1 MADYGSH
8 ETLEVQLKG
17 NVLWV
22 ALNRPDVRNAFNEVM
37 IRELL
42 TVLAGAKD
50 DEGVRLL
57 ILTGK
62 GKAFCAGADLYWMK
76 KMKDFT
82 FEENY
87 KDALEL
93 AELMYRLYMLPKPTI
108 AGVNGASIGGSN
120 GLVAA
125 CDIVIASHR
134 AEFSLSE
141 VKIGLVPACI
151 GPYLMKKIG
160 ERSCRELFTTG
171 ERISADEAK
180 RLGLVNDVVT
190 HANLTRRVEEYAA
203 NLLTSGPHALAV
215 AKDLISN
222 LAGMPLEEA
231 KEYTAKVIAELRCG
245 SEAQEGMTAFLEKRK
260 PDWMP

>member
-1 MADYGSH
+1 MTDYGSH
-8 ETLEVQLKG
+8 ETVEVRAKDK
-17 NVLWV
+17 VLWV
-22 ALNRPDVRNAFNEVM
+22 SLDRPDVRNAFNEVM

-42 TVLAGAKD
+42 DVLARVKD
-50 DEGVRLL
+50 DGDIRLL
-57 ILTGK
+57 VLTGN
-62 GKAFCAGADLYWMK
+62 GKAFCAGADLHWMK

-82 FEENY
+82 LEENY

-93 AELMYRLYMLPKPTI
+93 AQLMYNLYMLPKPTI
-108 AGVNGASIGGSN
+108 ARVNGASIGGSN

-151 GPYLMKKIG
+151 GPYLMKKVG

-171 ERISADEAK
+171 ERISADEAR

-215 AKDLISN
+215 AKELIGN
-222 LAGMPLEEA
+222 LAEMPLEEA

-245 SEAQEGMTAFLEKRK
+245 DEAQEGMTAFLEKRR
-260 PDWMP
+260 PDWAT

>member
-1 MADYGSH
+1 MTDYGSH
-8 ETLEVQLKG
+8 ETVEVRAKDK
-17 NVLWV
+17 VLWV
-22 ALNRPDVRNAFNEVM
+22 SLNRPDVRNAFNEVM

-42 TVLAGAKD
+42 DVLARVKD
-50 DEGVRLL
+50 DGDIRLL
-57 ILTGK
+57 VLTGN
-62 GKAFCAGADLYWMK
+62 GKAFCAGADLHWMK

-82 FEENY
+82 LEENY

-93 AELMYRLYMLPKPTI
+93 AQLMYNLYMLPKPTI
-108 AGVNGASIGGSN
+108 ARVNGASIGGSN

-151 GPYLMKKIG
+151 GPYLMKKVG

-171 ERISADEAK
+171 ERISADEAR

-215 AKDLISN
+215 AKELIGN
-222 LAGMPLEEA
+222 LAEMPLEEA

-245 SEAQEGMTAFLEKRK
+245 DEAQEGMTAFLEKRR
-260 PDWMP
+260 PDWAT